1 MHFFWN
7 HDKSFQHFI
16 DTAAIAS
23 LIYRDMQMLIWCL
36 GGGILRHKP
45 FVFRNNAEQSML
57 SALNNNDWMNEWMNE
72 WTNNRKNALK
82 PRAFFA
88 PNVKSVRRFS
98 VCVDHLPLSCIV
110 QTHNH
115 IVSREYL
122 FHFLDEMKNF
132 CIFLQ
137 FFSHS
142 FNW

>member
-72 WTNNRKNALK
+72 QTIEKTHLSHALFLRRTRKACEGLACALTIYLWAVLYRHTITLVIVNSYL
-82 PRAFFA
+82 PRGLS
-88 PNVKSVRRFS
+88 NLGRGTKQRF
-98 VCVDHLPLSCIV
+98 CLEI
-110 QTHNH
+110 
-115 IVSREYL
+115 
-122 FHFLDEMKNF
+122 
-132 CIFLQ
+132 
-137 FFSHS
+137 
-142 FNW
+142 